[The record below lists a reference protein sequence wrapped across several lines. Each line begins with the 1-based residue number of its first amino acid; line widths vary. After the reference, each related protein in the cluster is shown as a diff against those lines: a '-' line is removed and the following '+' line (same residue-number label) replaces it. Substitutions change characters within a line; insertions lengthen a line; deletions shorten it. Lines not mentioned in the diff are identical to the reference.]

1 MRYSNHHMCTH
12 AKQQPSRCQ
21 QITPGGSLA
30 NSLVAYAMLNNA
42 LLRCMPLA
50 TPPSRIPATRRPP
63 AVAFA
68 GPLGAD
74 AMGQYFSQQM
84 RDRSVHVLHGAALD
98 SATGTVAV
106 LTTPDAQRSFLSYLG
121 SGEPLGVHAPTL
133 SRHLPSTQLLLI
145 EGYLWEAVDGPAAIR
160 TAASAA
166 RASGARVALTCG
178 DAGIVDRHAV
188 EIVQL
193 LRDGMVDVL
202 FANKAEA
209 LALLRVV
216 ATADEMTTQTPAD
229 ACAMALGGLASVVL
243 VTDGA
248 NGAAVVQQSD
258 HGDEHELHIVPPCW
272 QKNRP
277 ADTNGAG
284 DAFAGAFLFGWLGGI
299 GVRRAGRLAA
309 RTAAA
314 VITRPGASLTSQ
326 EARRVV
332 LESFG
337 LHTEAAEEEVAVGTS
352 SLELGWQS

>member
-1 MRYSNHHMCTH
+1 MQPLSTH
-12 AKQQPSRCQ
+12 THRV

-30 NSLVAYAMLNNA
+30 NSLVAYAMLNDA

-50 TPPSRIPATRRPP
+50 SPPAPVPAPRRPP
-63 AVAFA
+63 AVAFT

-74 AMGQYFSQQM
+74 AMGQYFLQQM
-84 RDRSVHVLHGAALD
+84 RDRSVHVLHGANPD
-98 SATGTVAV
+98 VATGTVAV

-121 SGEPLGVHAPTL
+121 SGEPLDVHAPTL
-133 SRHLPSTQLLLI
+133 ESHLPSTRLLLI
-145 EGYLWEAVDGPAAIR
+145 EGYLWEAVDGPAAIGK
-160 TAASAA
+160 AARAA

-178 DAGIVDRHAV
+178 DAGIVGRHAV
-188 EIVQL
+188 EILQL
-193 LRDGMVDVL
+193 LQDGLVDVL

-209 LALLRVV
+209 LALLH
-216 ATADEMTTQTPAD
+216 TQTPLLGQSTPAD
-229 ACAMALGGLASVVL
+229 ACAMALAELASVVL

-248 NGAAVVQQSD
+248 NGAAVVQR
-258 HGDEHELHIVPPCW
+258 GDSGTHELHIVPPCW
-272 QKNRP
+272 QKDRP

-314 VITRPGASLTSQ
+314 VITRPGASLTQQ
-326 EARRVV
+326 EAKRVV

-337 LHTEAAEEEVAVGTS
+337 LYTAEEEGAVGSTTPA
-352 SLELGWQS
+352 LKLGWQL